1 MIVCPACNHH
11 NQEGAEVSSSAPPPT
26 PIARESAI
34 ATGREN
40 LSTFGASPQDG
51 LDNLL
56 PIEPAISLPHRPTPL
71 VSRQPSE
78 DEERAAELF
87 RRIVAEGVPSPQPAP
102 VPMIVQAKVWP
113 RIGRA
118 ALYLLVLLAALT
130 PFFTGGQTASWV
142 RPRDSIVAWAQSLD
156 ALPAGSAVLVSFDY
170 SPAYGGE
177 MNPLALALAR
187 QLAAKS
193 VHMVVMS
200 TKPEGIGLAEQ
211 IVALVAQE
219 MPAYRY
225 GESYAILGYLSGQ
238 EAGLRTL
245 NESVSSA
252 FRSDHVQ
259 RRALE
264 ELPVTKDL
272 ATLQDVRC
280 VIVLAD
286 DNDSVRRWIEQVQS
300 RSNIVLDALVTAGV
314 EPLLVPY
321 YRSGQLRHLM
331 GGAVG
336 AAEYELA
343 SHGRPLALRLTDGY
357 AALFVLLV
365 LVALVTNVAEV
376 AAWIRRRRQGR

>member
-1 MIVCPACNHH
+1 
-11 NQEGAEVSSSAPPPT
+11 
-26 PIARESAI
+26 
-34 ATGREN
+34 
-40 LSTFGASPQDG
+40 
-51 LDNLL
+51 
-56 PIEPAISLPHRPTPL
+56 
-71 VSRQPSE
+71 
-78 DEERAAELF
+78 
-87 RRIVAEGVPSPQPAP
+87 
-102 VPMIVQAKVWP
+102 
-113 RIGRA
+113 
-118 ALYLLVLLAALT
+118 VLLAALT

-170 SPAYGGE
+170 TPAYGGE

-211 IVALVAQE
+211 IVALIAQE

>member
-1 MIVCPACNHH
+1 
-11 NQEGAEVSSSAPPPT
+11 
-26 PIARESAI
+26 
-34 ATGREN
+34 
-40 LSTFGASPQDG
+40 
-51 LDNLL
+51 
-56 PIEPAISLPHRPTPL
+56 
-71 VSRQPSE
+71 
-78 DEERAAELF
+78 
-87 RRIVAEGVPSPQPAP
+87 
-102 VPMIVQAKVWP
+102 MIVQAKVWP

-170 SPAYGGE
+170 TPAYGGE

-211 IVALVAQE
+211 IVALIAQE

-365 LVALVTNVAEV
+365 LVALATNVAEV